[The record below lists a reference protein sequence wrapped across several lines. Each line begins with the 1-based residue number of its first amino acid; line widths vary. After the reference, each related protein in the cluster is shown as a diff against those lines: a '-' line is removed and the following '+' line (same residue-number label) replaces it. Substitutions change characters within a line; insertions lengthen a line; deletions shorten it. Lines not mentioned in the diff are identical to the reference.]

1 LLHLLHHLIGRLSV
15 SRKLILIYALDLSAV
30 IFVSTILI
38 NEKYIAINFARQEI
52 VGNAYISEI
61 RAIVLP
67 QVRRPSSEIGAPSP
81 AARLLQAEEHYG
93 KSMGSRELAAHLA
106 AYLEAREPLSD
117 EQKHAKALALQALI
131 TRIGNQSNLILDPDL
146 DSYYS
151 MSLVVLRFP
160 ELFDLC
166 LRIGNKAIEVGR
178 AATPALR
185 STRQTEYLI
194 LEGRI
199 DAVAS
204 GIAADFDEAIAAGQP
219 ALKASLGLSRDRL
232 LGAIEHLRS
241 GTRRMA
247 LDLSGEA
254 SPALIRSLG
263 HVLEDTLSQ
272 SWKEV
277 GMALDALLD
286 QRISALF
293 ARMWWHLGAA
303 GALLMLI
310 LVVVFF
316 VARMIALP
324 IRRLSD
330 VAGKVSV
337 SADYALRAEW
347 SSGDELGRLVNAFNQ
362 MLAQLDRSRRVEQE
376 LAVSARAAE
385 AQRELL
391 EAIPIPL
398 LVTAIPQHEVLH
410 ANLPAQEWLHD
421 LSPDPWI
428 KGLDRPQRVRF
439 FQQLADRG
447 GVNDFEALWDSG
459 GVRHWVLLSAR
470 RLVYQ
475 DQDAVLTA
483 ITPIERLKQMEKR
496 LALWAK
502 VFEASS
508 ESIMITNAERE
519 IVTVNRAFC
528 RASAYELSEIVGEKP
543 DFLRSERHPPSFFD
557 QIWEAARVRGSWQGE
572 LWFQRKNG
580 DSFPAWAVL
589 NAVRETSGT
598 VSHYVATILDISERK
613 ENERRISHLAH
624 HDTLTDLPNRALCL
638 DRLTMAIQ
646 QSERTQRRVGLLFL
660 DVDHFKSIN
669 DSLGHP
675 IGDGLLRSLAQR
687 LLEAV
692 RAGDT
697 VSRLGGDE
705 FVIIFNGVVDAEEI
719 SEIVNSRLIPLLR
732 QPHDVDGA
740 HLQVSCSVGIA
751 VYPDDG
757 RDVDVLMR
765 NADAAMY
772 QAKQQGRNTAQ
783 FFTAEMDRSARERI
797 QIEQDLHCALERDE
811 LRLYYQP
818 RVDSKSGQLLGVEAL
833 IRWQHATHG
842 LISPA
847 YFIPV
852 AEECGLIVQIGYWVF
867 SEACRQ
873 QAEWRATGVGDIP
886 VSVNL
891 SVAQFRDENMLDVLK
906 ATMLLNHTNPGQ
918 IELELTESL
927 LMENVESTIKLLDG
941 IKGLGLMLSVDD
953 FGTGYSS
960 LNYLHR
966 FPIDKL
972 KIDRSFVMD
981 MLDNPKDLAVTQAII
996 SLGHTLGLGV
1006 VAEGVE
1012 NTEQRMALSAAGCD
1026 ELQGYYFSKPI
1037 PADQLM
1043 SWMSSQGQP
1052 WRPRA
1057 ERPDQNDPKRS
1068 DSSERLLL
1076 ASGAQ

>member
-1 LLHLLHHLIGRLSV
+1 LLRLLHHLIGRLSV

-67 QVRRPSSEIGAPSP
+67 QGRRAATESGAASP
-81 AARLLQAEEHYG
+81 AERLLQAEEHYG
-93 KSMGSRELAAHLA
+93 KTMGSRLLAERLA
-106 AYLEAREPLSD
+106 VHLEAREPLTD
-117 EQKHAKALALQALI
+117 AQKHAKALALQALI

-166 LRIGNKAIEVGR
+166 LRIGNKAIEVGQ
-178 AATPALR
+178 APTPTLR

-194 LEGRI
+194 LEGRF

-204 GIAADFDEAIAAGQP
+204 GIAADFDEAIAASQP

-232 LGAIEHLRS
+232 LAATEHLRS

-247 LDLSGEA
+247 LDLSGDA
-254 SPALIRSLG
+254 SPALIRNLG

-272 SWKEV
+272 TWKEV
-277 GMALDALLD
+277 GMALDALLA

-293 ARMWWHLGAA
+293 TRMWLHLGAA
-303 GALLMLI
+303 GALLTLI

-337 SADYALRAEW
+337 SADYTLRAEW

-428 KGLDRPQRVRF
+428 KGLDRSQRVRF

-528 RASAYELSEIVGEKP
+528 RASAYELSEIVGEQP
-543 DFLRSERHPPSFFD
+543 DFLRSDRHSASFFA
-557 QIWEAARVRGSWQGE
+557 QLWEVARVRGSWQGE
-572 LWFQRKNG
+572 LWIERKTG
-580 DSFPAWAVL
+580 GAFPAWAVL
-589 NAVRETSGT
+589 NAVREANGT
-598 VSHYVATILDISERK
+598 ITHYVATILDISERK

-624 HDTLTDLPNRALCL
+624 HDTLTDLPNRTLCL

-646 QSERTQRRVGLLFL
+646 QSERTQRRVGVLFL

-705 FVIIFNGVVDAEEI
+705 FVIIFNGVADAEEI

-757 RDVDVLMR
+757 RDVDALMR

-797 QIEQDLHCALERDE
+797 QIEQDLHGALERDE

-818 RVDSKSGQLLGVEAL
+818 RVDSRSGQLLGVEAL
-833 IRWQHATHG
+833 IRWQHAVHG

-847 YFIPV
+847 NFIPV

-873 QAEWRATGVGDIP
+873 QAEWRQAGAGDIP

-906 ATMLLNHTNPGQ
+906 STMLRNRTKPNL

-1012 NTEQRMALSAAGCD
+1012 NIEQRMALSAAGCD
-1026 ELQGYYFSKPI
+1026 ELQGYYFSKPM
-1037 PADQLM
+1037 PAGQLI
-1043 SWMSSQGQP
+1043 SWMESQGQS
-1052 WRPRA
+1052 WHKRT
-1057 ERPDQNDPKRS
+1057 EIQDKNDPKRGQACRR
-1068 DSSERLLL
+1068 D
-1076 ASGAQ
+1076 